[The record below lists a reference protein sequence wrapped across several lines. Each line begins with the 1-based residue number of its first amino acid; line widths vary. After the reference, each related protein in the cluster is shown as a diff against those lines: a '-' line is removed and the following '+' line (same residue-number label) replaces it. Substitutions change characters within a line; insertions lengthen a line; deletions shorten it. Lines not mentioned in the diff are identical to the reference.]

1 MTRSTNQVRTL
12 VYVQCSSAE
21 GYYQCPKNGGKE
33 VKAPVHVPS
42 PSTPTTNL
50 VLAEF
55 TAGKSAS
62 GVWYWK
68 AIINNNIGHQL
79 QRLFREED
87 DGFKKAIDQRAEWVK
102 EFGHY
107 NS

>member
-1 MTRSTNQVRTL
+1 MPQER
-12 VYVQCSSAE
+12 
-21 GYYQCPKNGGKE
+21 GKGGK
-33 VKAPVHVPS
+33 S
-42 PSTPTTNL
+42 PCACAVSLNSNNKSGTR
-50 VLAEF
+50 
-55 TAGKSAS
+55 GIYRWKSAS

>member
-1 MTRSTNQVRTL
+1 M
-12 VYVQCSSAE
+12 
-21 GYYQCPKNGGKE
+21 
-33 VKAPVHVPS
+33 HVPS